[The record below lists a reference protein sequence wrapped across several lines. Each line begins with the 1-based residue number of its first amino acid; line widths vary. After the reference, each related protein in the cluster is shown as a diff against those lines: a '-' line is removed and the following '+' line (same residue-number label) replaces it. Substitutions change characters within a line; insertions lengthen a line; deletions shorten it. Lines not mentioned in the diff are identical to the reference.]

1 MTGQCERCET
11 PVRVGGR
18 GRPQRYCSSS
28 CRQAAYRARQLP
40 RELTSRHRWVRRRGK
55 RPVTETGFAASVT
68 SPSTWTTHAAVKS
81 STVGDGTGFV
91 LGDGIGCLDLDDV
104 IVDGRLD
111 AAAAKLVTSL
121 PPTFIE
127 VSMSGRGLHVFGLLP
142 EGPGRV
148 RTLNGVR
155 VEVYSRER
163 FIAVTGERWAES
175 PSTLADL
182 SPALD
187 W

>member
-1 MTGQCERCET
+1 MFGTCSRCGA

-18 GRPQRYCSSS
+18 GRPQRYCSGA

-55 RPVTETGFAASVT
+55 RPVTEAGFAASVT

-81 STVGDGTGFV
+81 STAGDGTGFV

-111 AAAAKLVTSL
+111 PAAAELLASL
-121 PPTFIE
+121 PATFTE

-148 RTLNGVR
+148 RTIDGVR

-163 FIAVTGERWAES
+163 FIAVTGSRWEDS
-175 PSTLADL
+175 PSTLAEL
-182 SPALD
+182 SRALD